1 MTAHSQQTAWKAS
14 LELGFSRRAERT
26 AIVRR
31 KHFGPLRIQSPFY
44 PEGDVCHVYI
54 LHPPGGVVG
63 GDCLDIDLSV
73 DAGAHALVTTP
84 ASGKFYRS
92 NGSMAF
98 QQQRLAVAS
107 DAVLEWLPQDTI
119 LFSDSYVNIS
129 TRVDLAHNA
138 RFIGWDMLC
147 LGRPAS
153 GESYDG
159 GFCRQALELWRDGK
173 PLFIERSRYESQASL
188 LNEAWGLQ
196 SYNVVATMVATHA
209 TPETIDLARS
219 IGLDAEKGDLACT
232 LIGDVLVCRLL
243 AHQGETARQIFS
255 QVWQAIRPQLLGR
268 EASPPRIWNT

>member
-14 LELGFSRRAERT
+14 LELGFSRRSART
-26 AIVRR
+26 AIVHRR
-31 KHFGPLRIQSPFY
+31 HFGPLRIQSPFY
-44 PEGDVCHVYI
+44 PEGDVCHVYV

-63 GDCLDIDLSV
+63 GDCLEIDLSV

-92 NGSMAF
+92 NGNVAF
-98 QQQRLAVAS
+98 QQQRLSVAD
-107 DAVLEWLPQDTI
+107 DAILEWLPQDTI

-129 TRVDLAHNA
+129 TRVDLEHNA

-159 GFCRQALELWRDGK
+159 GYCRQALELWRDGE
-173 PLFIERSRYESQASL
+173 PLFIERSRYKSQTSL

-209 TPETIDLARS
+209 TQETLDLARS
-219 IGLDAEKGDLACT
+219 VELNAEKGSLACT

-243 AHQGETARQIFS
+243 AHQGEIARQAFS

-268 EASPPRIWNT
+268 EASLPRIWNT